1 MTWLHEGNLVD
12 ELPDDIVGF
21 VYIIT
26 NHKTNKKY
34 IGKKLAKFSRTSMKT
49 VTLKSGEKKKK
60 KIKSKTAS
68 DWKTYYGS
76 NEELKQDVIDL
87 GSENFTREILHYC
100 YSKGECSYIELREQV
115 VNNVLLKPDEYY
127 NSFVGGRIHRNHL
140 KRLVDL
146 Q

>member
-1 MTWLHEGNLVD
+1 MWIYQGQEVK
-12 ELPDDIVGF
+12 ELPEDCVGF
-21 VYIIT
+21 VYLIVNLT
-26 NHKTNKKY
+26 SQHKY
-34 IGKKLAKFSRTSMKT
+34 IGKKLAKFSRTSTKT

-140 KRLVDL
+140 KRLFVN
-146 Q
+146 